1 MSSKLFMLLLLHFQ
15 GKQHAKRIDLESA
28 STEVIVREAKLLEQ
42 KAEESMERVRKESE
56 KVPLIM
62 KDVWRTAKLS
72 FGAFALTEIFSFTAY
87 LRHEIAEPDE

>member
-1 MSSKLFMLLLLHFQ
+1 MLQQQQAGSSPLP

-62 KDVWRTAKLS
+62 KDV
-72 FGAFALTEIFSFTAY
+72 
-87 LRHEIAEPDE
+87 